1 MNSIS
6 VREKSFGLCIL
17 KKTLFYMKVFIFILL
32 ASMQFVVANTSAQN
46 ISLNVNNAKIEE
58 VFKTIAS
65 QSQYKFLYNDEVL
78 TKSPRVSLT
87 VRNASLNDVLKK
99 LLSDDLYEYKIMANT
114 VLISL
119 ANPKLVTI

>member
-1 MNSIS
+1 
-6 VREKSFGLCIL
+6 
-17 KKTLFYMKVFIFILL
+17 
-32 ASMQFVVANTSAQN
+32 
-46 ISLNVNNAKIEE
+46 E

-119 ANPKLVTI
+119 ANPKLVTISDVQTRASGTVLDGEGNPLGNVRSEEHTSELQSRENLVCR